1 MLADK
6 HPEAAEALP
15 EEAAQSWTEQE
26 ITAFYSRYQQMPEPE
41 KAVQYGGFR
50 NQRVDPGAHKAVPD
64 QVMQN
69 RFAGTPAGY
78 VEACIRD
85 GIPFRQ
91 VPA

>member
-1 MLADK
+1 M
-6 HPEAAEALP
+6 ALP

-26 ITAFYSRYQQMPEPE
+26 ITAFYSKYQQRPEPE
-41 KAVQYGGFR
+41 KVVQYGGFR
-50 NQRVDPGAHKAVPD
+50 NQRVDAAAHIAVPD
-64 QVMQN
+64 TVTQN

-91 VPA
+91 VPFA